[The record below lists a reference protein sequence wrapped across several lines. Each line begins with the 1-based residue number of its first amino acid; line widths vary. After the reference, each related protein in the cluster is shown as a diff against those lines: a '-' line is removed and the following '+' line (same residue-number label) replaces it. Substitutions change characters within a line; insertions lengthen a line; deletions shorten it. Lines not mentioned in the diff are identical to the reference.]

1 MRATRNSRP
10 DSERQHTSNTPH
22 AHAYTPLN
30 YHERGLADHQ
40 GRSKA
45 EAHVLGRARRR
56 SMPAVL
62 VGAKISASHT
72 VHARAPSSIAPHWTL
87 RVFHCATW

>member
-87 RVFHCATW
+87 RVFRSATW